1 MGDTLTYALIKGSD
15 DGTQIVLLPKQQLN
29 ELLTNPKE
37 FAGITEFRN
46 GAWFGANPDA
56 NYWPEG
62 VGVLV
67 KIEAV
72 VPRPVTT
79 AYAIEPAFITE
90 IQVD

>member
-1 MGDTLTYALIKGSD
+1 MDMSMYALIKGSD
-15 DGTQIVLLPKQQLN
+15 DGTRIILLPERKLQ
-29 ELLTNPKE
+29 ELLTNPRE
-37 FAGITEFRN
+37 FAGIEEFRN

-72 VPRPVTT
+72 VPRPITT
-79 AYAIEPAFITE
+79 AYAIEPAFLTK
-90 IQVD
+90 VVAD